1 MPQFAVCYAPSA
13 SVQPSNTTKTGS
25 FYIGTMAVRNWDMFV
40 NQTGISN
47 TRFFASPLTS
57 SGYIMA
63 IPNPN
68 TSSFGGVT
76 QPQFFQSTTVA
87 DATFILMCSYILKTY
102 KANGQV
108 GTPPVNAAGCSS
120 TSDCMTQFTTAGWYQ
135 NYQFITPA

>member
-13 SVQPSNTTKTGS
+13 SAQPTFTSKTGS
-25 FYIGTMAVRNWDMFV
+25 FYIGTMGVHNWDALV
-40 NQTGISN
+40 AQTSISS

-63 IPNPN
+63 IPNPD
-68 TSSFGGVT
+68 TSSFGGIT

-87 DATFILMCSYILKTY
+87 DATFIQMCSYILKTY

-108 GTPPVNAAGCSS
+108 GSPPVNAVGCSS
-120 TSDCMTQFTTAGWYQ
+120 ASDCMTQFTTAGWYQ
-135 NYQFITPA
+135 NYQFSAPA